1 MDKPIIVASILIV
14 IIVSY
19 LLVKKYQ
26 TNKKIKSELEKVC
39 MEYNYCLEKGDKVCD
54 YIISTSNKKI
64 KLVICDIPKNS
75 SVTINS
81 RLTWCLRWGG
91 KRVGRS
97 YPNQRYMN
105 ELTTFLKLNKE
116 EGVLKVIALYPQT
129 EKIQKYLNES
139 EIAVVNRGELVY
151 DYKVINFSEINKG
164 FDDLV

>member
-1 MDKPIIVASILIV
+1 MDKPIIVASVIVVLI
-14 IIVSY
+14 IIY
-19 LLVKKYQ
+19 MIIKKYR
-26 TNKKIKSELEKVC
+26 TNKKIIKELEKVC
-39 MEYNYCLEKGDKVCD
+39 IEFNYKLEKGDKICD
-54 YIISTSNKKI
+54 YIITTNNKKI
-64 KLVICDIPKNS
+64 KLVICEIPKNS

-105 ELTTFLKLNKE
+105 ELTSFLKLNKE

-151 DYKVINFSEINKG
+151 DYKVINFSEIDQG